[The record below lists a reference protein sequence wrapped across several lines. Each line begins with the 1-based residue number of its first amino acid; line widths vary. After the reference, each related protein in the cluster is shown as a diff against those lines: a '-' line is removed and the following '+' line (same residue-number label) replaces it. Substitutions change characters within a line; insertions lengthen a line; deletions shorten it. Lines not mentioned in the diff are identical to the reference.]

1 MAEILVIVERTGGQI
16 DDSTWELAT
25 LARKLSNG
33 GPVAAAVLGDDT
45 SGDAAEL
52 TRWFDEVWV
61 FDAPRLAVPGDVAAV
76 AAVEGLLEQM
86 RPSITLMAHTN
97 VAMDMAPGMAFR
109 RGVSLVADCLELD
122 HGGDGL
128 RAVRTLY
135 GGKVH
140 ARVSVRAG
148 ENGFMATIRPGAIA
162 ASEEAPDAGGT
173 TREGSL
179 PAEMP
184 SARRVIETVEPD
196 PSAVDITQAEILVC
210 VGRGIEEEDDLEM
223 IRDLA
228 ASIGGQIACTR
239 PIVDKGW
246 LGKNYQVGTSG
257 VTVKPKVYIAVGV
270 SGSFQHMGGVKGSPF
285 IAAVNKDPAAPIF
298 SMADVGV
305 VGDLFDFVPVLEEK
319 IREAKG

>member
-1 MAEILVIVERTGGQI
+1 MAEILVIVERAGDQI

-25 LARKLSNG
+25 LARRLADD
-33 GPVAAAVLGDDT
+33 GPVAAAVLGAGA
-45 SGDAAEL
+45 SGHGAEL
-52 TRWFDEVWV
+52 ARWFDEVWV
-61 FDAPRLAVPGDVAAV
+61 FDDPRLAVPGDVATATAV
-76 AAVEGLLEQM
+76 DGLFEEM

-97 VAMDMAPGMAFR
+97 VGMDIAPGLAIR

-122 HGGDGL
+122 RGDDGL
-128 RAVRTLY
+128 RAVRALF

-162 ASEEAPDAGGT
+162 TSEEAPDVGGT
-173 TREGSL
+173 AREGTL
-179 PAEMP
+179 AAEMP

-210 VGRGIEEEDDLEM
+210 VGRGIEEEDDLDM

-228 ASIGGQIACTR
+228 DSIGGEIACTR

-285 IAAVNKDPAAPIF
+285 VAAVNKDPAAPIF

-305 VGDLFDFVPVLEEK
+305 VGDLFDFVPLLEEK